1 MTDDDSTDPELDQE
15 ARERV
20 TPPRKPGALPAA
32 VPRHRVVTIRLTE
45 GEYLCATYGAAR
57 DGAPVTKWIQDL
69 VVKAIREMGE

>member
-1 MTDDDSTDPELDQE
+1 
-15 ARERV
+15 
-20 TPPRKPGALPAA
+20 
-32 VPRHRVVTIRLTE
+32 VTIRLTE

>member
-1 MTDDDSTDPELDQE
+1 MSDDDHFDELDGE
-15 ARERV
+15 TRAGPP
-20 TPPRKPGALPAA
+20 PPRKPGALPAA

-57 DGAPVTKWIQDL
+57 AGAPVTKWIQDL